1 MKPTNEPNPA
11 GSPREPE
18 PMTAKELLEFAVVD
32 AFGLLD
38 EDDRIAFDRGYNAA
52 PATLRDLIWSQ
63 QARAADCL
71 DMLPDDDAPD
81 ALRDRT
87 LGRIGAEIAR
97 KSRPA
102 PGPEVHRVAH
112 EPAVRAPRLQRARR
126 VNAGWRVATV
136 AMSVAAVVLGVLHVQ
151 LRREFNT
158 VQDRA
163 GIARLIDTIGTE
175 NIEATLFDETAKRV
189 YFRAAGEVA
198 RARAMLIHASDSDQ
212 ARLYIANF
220 SGRTDYR
227 LVVLDENDNPGEVLA
242 TFKASGLISGVNI
255 RLRGSGTVRLAILTD
270 EAEPQRLFVADVL
283 LA

>member
-1 MKPTNEPNPA
+1 MKPTNDHNSSGP
-11 GSPREPE
+11 PREPE
-18 PMTAKELLEFAVVD
+18 PMTAKELLELGVVD

-38 EDDRIAFDRGYNAA
+38 EDDRIAFDKGYEAA

-71 DMLPDDDAPD
+71 DMLPDADASD
-81 ALRDRT
+81 QLRDRT
-87 LGRIGAEIAR
+87 LGRITAEIAR
-97 KSRPA
+97 KSLPA
-102 PGPEVHRVAH
+102 SSPGVHRVSH

-126 VNAGWRVATV
+126 VNAGWRVGAV

-151 LRREFNT
+151 LRREFNE

-189 YFRAAGEVA
+189 YFRAEGDVA

-220 SGRTDYR
+220 TGRTDYR
-227 LVVLDENDNPGEVLA
+227 LVVLDENDQPGEVLA
-242 TFKASGLISGVNI
+242 TFKSSGLISGVNI
-255 RLRGSGTVRLAILTD
+255 RLRGSGMVRLAILTD
-270 EAEPQRLFVADVL
+270 EDEPQRLFVADVL